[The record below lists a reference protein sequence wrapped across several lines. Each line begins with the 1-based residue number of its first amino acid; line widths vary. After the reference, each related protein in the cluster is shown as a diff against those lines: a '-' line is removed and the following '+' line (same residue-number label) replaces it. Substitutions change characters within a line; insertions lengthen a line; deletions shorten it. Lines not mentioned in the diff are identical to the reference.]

1 MKALFACL
9 PLLLL
14 GAAPMDR
21 VPVERVE
28 VVRVFPHDSR
38 AFTEG
43 LLYLDGRLY
52 ESTGM
57 EGRSSIREVRLEDG
71 KIVRQA
77 VIPPQYFGEGL
88 VNWGTKLISLTWQ
101 NGVGFIWDRATF
113 RKLGEWRYPGEGWSL
128 TQNGREI
135 IMSDGTPEL
144 RFLDPA
150 TLKEKRR
157 VTVTAAGMRVS
168 RLNELEWVKGDVLA
182 NVWMT
187 DRIARIDPATGR
199 VKAWIDLSA
208 LSAGVTKR
216 TTDDVLN
223 GIAYDA
229 KGDRLFVTG
238 KNWPRLY
245 QVRII
250 HPRKK

>member
-1 MKALFACL
+1 VKALATIL
-9 PLLLL
+9 PLVLL
-14 GAAPMDR
+14 GASQPQR

-28 VVRVFPHDSR
+28 IVRAFPHDPG

-57 EGRSSIREVRLEDG
+57 EGRSTIREVRLDDG
-71 KIVRQA
+71 KVVRQA

-88 VNWGTKLISLTWQ
+88 VNWGTKLISVTWQ
-101 NGVGFIWDRATF
+101 HGLGFIWDRTTF
-113 RKLGEWRYPGEGWSL
+113 KRIGQWRYSGEGWGM

-135 IMSDGTPEL
+135 IMSDGTPQL

-157 VTVTAAGMRVS
+157 VTVTAAGSRVS

-199 VKAWIDLSA
+199 IKAWIDLSSV
-208 LSAGVTKR
+208 SAKVPRRGS
-216 TTDDVLN
+216 DDVLN

-229 KGDRLFVTG
+229 RGDRLFVTG
-238 KNWPRLY
+238 KNWPMLY
-245 QVRII
+245 QVRIVT
-250 HPRKK
+250 RR

>member
-1 MKALFACL
+1 
-9 PLLLL
+9 
-14 GAAPMDR
+14 
-21 VPVERVE
+21 
-28 VVRVFPHDSR
+28 VRVLLVLLASLLEPVASQPPVVPIERAEIVRTFPHDTS

-52 ESTGM
+52 ESTGL
-57 EGRSSIREVRLEDG
+57 EGQSSIREVRLEDG
-71 KIVRQA
+71 KVVRRAIV
-77 VIPPQYFGEGL
+77 PPPYFGEGL
-88 VNWGTKLISLTWQ
+88 VNWGSRLISLTWQ
-101 NGVGFIWDRATF
+101 HSRGFIWDRATL
-113 RKLGEWRYPGEGWSL
+113 RKLGEWRYPGEGWAL

-157 VTVTAAGMRVS
+157 VTVTAGGQRVS
-168 RLNELEWVKGDVLA
+168 RLNELEWVKGDILA
-182 NVWMT
+182 NIWET

-199 VKAWIDLSA
+199 VKSWIDLSA
-208 LSAGVTKR
+208 ISRKVPRR
-216 TTDDVLN
+216 TRDDVAN

-238 KNWPRLY
+238 KNWPALY
-245 QVRII
+245 QVRLVK
-250 HPRKK
+250 R

>member
-1 MKALFACL
+1 MKALLSLL
-9 PLLLL
+9 PLLLV
-14 GAAPMDR
+14 GAAQTER

-28 VVRVFPHDSR
+28 IVRTFPHETG

-57 EGRSSIREVRLEDG
+57 EGRSFIREVRLEDG
-71 KIVRQA
+71 KVIRQA
-77 VIPPQYFGEGL
+77 VIPPQYFGEGI

-101 NGVGFIWDRATF
+101 NGLGFIWDRATLK
-113 RKLGEWRYPGEGWSL
+113 RTGEWRYPGEGWAL

-135 IMSDGTPEL
+135 IMSDGTPQL
-144 RFLDPA
+144 RFLDPK
-150 TLKEKRR
+150 TLKELRR
-157 VTVTAAGMRVS
+157 LTVTANGSRVA

-182 NVWMT
+182 NIWQT
-187 DRIARIDPATGR
+187 NRIARIDPGTGR
-199 VKAWIDLSA
+199 VKAWIDLSPLVA
-208 LSAGVTKR
+208 KVPRNGI
-216 TTDDVLN
+216 DDVPN

-238 KNWPRLY
+238 KNWPWLFE
-245 QVRII
+245 VRTV
-250 HPRKK
+250 RR

>member
-1 MKALFACL
+1 MKRVLALI

-14 GAAPMDR
+14 GAAPVER

-28 VVRVFPHDSR
+28 IVRVFPHDSR

-43 LLYLDGRLY
+43 LLYLDGRIY

-71 KIVRQA
+71 KVTKQA

-101 NGVGFIWDRATF
+101 NGIGFIWDRATF
-113 RKLGEWRYPGEGWSL
+113 RKLGEWRYPGEGWAL
-128 TQNGREI
+128 THNGREI
-135 IMSDGTPEL
+135 IMSDGTPRL

-150 TLKEKRR
+150 TLKEKRS
-157 VTVTAAGMRVS
+157 VTVTAAGKLVS
-168 RLNELEWVKGDVLA
+168 RLNEIEYVKGDVLA
-182 NVWMT
+182 NIWMT

-208 LSAGVTKR
+208 LSAGVPKR

-245 QVRII
+245 QIRVI
-250 HPRKK
+250 RKAR